1 MSVCVVE
8 QGLPRQ
14 DQSRGRSRSELR
26 RRRPPPQFLQ
36 NLRVSYASSQ
46 QVCYAGRPLC
56 VRAFIPATELCNS
69 MLLLLSAAHG
79 FMVTAGPRSSASMS
93 TRRSFVVAASDIDK
107 CCAGPPCPPPGSAPT
122 HFAHAP
128 RLASAGLSRES
139 THTHLTRTTSS
150 ATSRRRACTAVH
162 MQQRAMHTVVPRDAS
177 SPAPKMRSSAC
188 QATDR

>member
-1 MSVCVVE
+1 MGVCVVE

-14 DQSRGRSRSELR
+14 DQSRGRSELR

-46 QVCYAGRPLC
+46 QVLRGSIASVP
-56 VRAFIPATELCNS
+56 AFHSGDGTCNS

-150 ATSRRRACTAVH
+150 ATSRRRACTAAH
-162 MQQRAMHTVVPRDAS
+162 IQQRAMHTVVPRDAS

-188 QATDR
+188 QPTNR

>member
-1 MSVCVVE
+1 
-8 QGLPRQ
+8 
-14 DQSRGRSRSELR
+14 
-26 RRRPPPQFLQ
+26 
-36 NLRVSYASSQ
+36 
-46 QVCYAGRPLC
+46 
-56 VRAFIPATELCNS
+56 

-107 CCAGPPCPPPGSAPT
+107 CCAGPPCPAPGSAPT

-162 MQQRAMHTVVPRDAS
+162 MQQRAMHTVVPRDARPQRLGTPRVAAARQQDRVVARTQDAQLCMPTHKS
-177 SPAPKMRSSAC
+177 VAPRHSPSGPWCRAEKAV
-188 QATDR
+188 